1 MLVFK
6 MYWLVSVKY
15 CLKLIKLEN
24 WENRYLTDI

>member
-15 CLKLIKLEN
+15 WLKLIKSEN